1 MERLDNMYKALGA
14 LQQMGIPV
22 SQEQKDMLAKLEEEY
37 LNEELLPSIKNA
49 IEEQVKDCKIPLQL
63 SLTYTKEDGVTLER
77 TEKPSEEKKNA
88 AEKASRSKTSI
99 IRVTFPDG
107 NVVCHR
113 VVKDTLIEVI
123 RYAGLERVYSLRYPT
138 RGTFLLS
145 KEQLTDERARYQV
158 EIADGYFLITNSSSD
173 AKLKQIEY
181 ISHQLNLNLRVEMVD
196 IETGETIENVA
207 EQPRQYGERV
217 YDRSRFSFEGRAF
230 KNKIGFVHDLVER
243 VLTDHPSITYKELEQ
258 LLPARSASNKFII
271 SEDEWYLLTADA
283 KTRYKTLPSESF
295 VAADGIR
302 FFISNQ
308 WNITMFKNTLLPH
321 ISKMGYKWAQE
332 EA

>member
-37 LNEELLPSIKNA
+37 FNEELLPGIKNA
-49 IEEQVKDCKIPLQL
+49 VEEQVKDCQL
-63 SLTYTKEDGVTLER
+63 SFKLSLSYSKEEGLTLEQVKEPINENGAK
-77 TEKPSEEKKNA
+77 TEKT
-88 AEKASRSKTSI
+88 SRSKSAI
-99 IRVTFPDG
+99 IKVTFPDG
-107 NVVCHR
+107 EVLCHR

-145 KEQLTDERARYQV
+145 KEKLTDDRARYQV
-158 EIADGYFLITNSSSD
+158 EIADGYFLITNSSTD

-181 ISHQLNLNLRVEMVD
+181 ISHQLNLNLKSELVD
-196 IETGETIENVA
+196 IETGETIENDA
-207 EQPRQYGERV
+207 QPSRIYGERV
-217 YDRSRFSFEGRAF
+217 YDRSRFSFEGLAF

-243 VLTDHPSITYKELEQ
+243 ILTDRPAITYKELEQ
-258 LLPARSASNKFII
+258 LLPERSASNKFII
-271 SEDEWYLLTADA
+271 SEDEWNLLTADA

-295 VAADGIR
+295 VAADGVR
-302 FFISNQ
+302 FFISTQ
-308 WNITMFKNTLLPH
+308 WNITMFKNTLLPQV
-321 ISKMGYKWAQE
+321 SQLGYKWEQE
-332 EA
+332 ER

>member
-37 LNEELLPSIKNA
+37 FNEELLPGIKSA
-49 IEEQVKDCKIPLQL
+49 VEEQVKDCQIPFKL
-63 SLTYTKEDGVTLER
+63 SLTYSKEDGLTVER
-77 TEKPSEEKKNA
+77 IVEPSKEKKPVTEKVG
-88 AEKASRSKTSI
+88 RSKTSI
-99 IRVTFPDG
+99 IKVTFPDG

-145 KEQLTDERARYQV
+145 KERLTDERARYQV
-158 EIADGYFLITNSSSD
+158 EIADGYFLITNSSSE
-173 AKLKQIEY
+173 AKYKQIEY
-181 ISHQLNLNLRVEMVD
+181 ISHQLNLNLKVEMVD
-196 IETGETIENVA
+196 IETGEIIENEV
-207 EQPRQYGERV
+207 QPARLYGERV
-217 YDRSRFSFEGRAF
+217 YDRSRFSFDGKSF

-243 VLTDHPSITYKELEQ
+243 ILADHPSITYKGLEQ
-258 LLPARSASNKFII
+258 MLPARSASNKFII
-271 SEDEWYLLTADA
+271 SEEEWSQLTDDA

-295 VAADGIR
+295 VSADGVR
-302 FFISNQ
+302 FFISTQ
-308 WNITMFKNTLLPH
+308 WNITMFKNILLPH
-321 ISKMGYKWAQE
+321 VSQMGYKWEQE
-332 EA
+332 ES